1 MKTIDQHSFK
11 GEKAL
16 IRVDFNVPINSE
28 MQLQMTPY
36 ASGTTDHK

>member
-16 IRVDFNVPINSE
+16 IRVYFNVPINSE
-28 MQLQMTPY
+28 MQV
-36 ASGTTDHK
+36 TDDTRIRAAL

>member
-16 IRVDFNVPINSE
+16 IRVDFNVPEDILLKVIL
-28 MQLQMTPY
+28 MKK
-36 ASGTTDHK
+36 A